1 MNESGSFAGGD
12 GAPGNGTPAESQ
24 AAGNRAGD
32 TVPGNPSAG
41 FVPPPA
47 PKRSFGR
54 RHWGKLTLFLLLAV
68 PIAGL
73 VLWTVIGLNY
83 TYSSGDR
90 AGYVQKISR
99 KGWVCKTWE
108 GTLYTDIAKGF
119 RSDSFNFSV
128 RNDSIAKQLE
138 KLSGKRVAVTYD
150 QHTLVPTSCFGDTE
164 YFVSGVREL
173 PE

>member
-1 MNESGSFAGGD
+1 MNDFDSSV
-12 GAPGNGTPAESQ
+12 PGP
-24 AAGNRAGD
+24 AAGAND
-32 TVPGNPSAG
+32 PV
-41 FVPPPA
+41 VPPPVPPDSRPTPPVP

-54 RHWGKLTLFLLLAV
+54 RHWGKLTTFVILAI
-68 PIAGL
+68 PLIGL
-73 VLWTVIGLNY
+73 ALWVVIGLNY
-83 TYSSGDR
+83 TYSTGTR

-128 RNDSIAKQLE
+128 RNDSLAKVLE
-138 KLSGKRVAVTYD
+138 GLSGKRVAVAYD
-150 QHTLVPTSCFGDTE
+150 QHTLVPTSCFGDTQ
-164 YFVSGVREL
+164 YHVSGVQVL

>member
-12 GAPGNGTPAESQ
+12 GAPDSGPTGEGQPATGRTGGA
-24 AAGNRAGD
+24 AAG
-32 TVPGNPSAG
+32 TMPPVP
-41 FVPPPA
+41 

-54 RHWGKLTLFLLLAV
+54 RHWGKLTLLLILGV
-68 PIAGL
+68 PLAGL
-73 VLWTVIGLNY
+73 ALWTLIGLNY
-83 TYSSGDR
+83 TYSTGDR
-90 AGYVQKISR
+90 AGYVQKVSR

-128 RNDSIAKQLE
+128 RSDSLAKELE
-138 KLSGKRVAVTYD
+138 RLSGKRVAVTYE

>member
-1 MNESGSFAGGD
+1 MNESGSNAGGD
-12 GAPGNGTPAESQ
+12 GGPVDGTSAAGQPAAGRAGSAAPG
-24 AAGNRAGD
+24 
-32 TVPGNPSAG
+32 SA
-41 FVPPPA
+41 PPPA
-47 PKRSFGR
+47 PKRSFFR
-54 RHWGKLTLFLLLAV
+54 RHWGKLSFLLLLGI
-68 PIAGL
+68 PLAGL
-73 VLWTVIGLNY
+73 ALWTVIGLNY
-83 TYSSGDR
+83 TYSTGDR

-128 RNDSIAKQLE
+128 RNDSVAKKLE
-138 KLSGKRVAVTYD
+138 QLSGKRVAVTYD
-150 QHTLVPTSCFGDTE
+150 QHTLVPTSCFGDTQ